1 MKVFL
6 TGAGGFIG
14 TSLVMAL
21 EKEGHEICNY
31 DRAEPICPEHLDFWV
46 QGDLMDPG
54 KLKETLVDFAP
65 AWVIHMAARTDCD
78 ERTTVEEGY
87 QANTK
92 GASNLLDA
100 VRSSPSVKRLM
111 VTSSQYVCGPER
123 QPENDKDYFPATVYG
138 WSKVETEKLT
148 RAAELSCTWTL
159 IRPVNIWGPYH
170 ARYCRE
176 FWRIAAAGLYFH
188 PNVPAPT
195 RTYGYIGNVV
205 WQIMGLLKAP
215 SEEVHGKVF
224 YVGDQPIAIDRWT
237 IGFAKELRGK
247 APPRIPYFVM
257 KGLALVG
264 DVISFFIRR
273 PFLITSSRLRSMTTD
288 YLSPIDETVDLLGEA
303 PHSLEDG
310 VRETAEWYK
319 KQRKN

>member
-31 DRAEPICPEHLDFWV
+31 DRAEPICPELLDFWV
-46 QGDLMDPG
+46 QGDLMDPS
-54 KLKETLVDFAP
+54 KLKETMVDFAP
-65 AWVIHMAARTDCD
+65 DWVIHMAARTDCD
-78 ERTTVEEGY
+78 ENTTVEEGY
-87 QANTK
+87 QENTK
-92 GASNLLDA
+92 GTSNLLAA
-100 VRSSPSVKRLM
+100 VKSCPSVTRLM
-111 VTSSQYVCGPER
+111 ITSSQYVCGPGR
-123 QPENDKDYFPATVYG
+123 QPENDEDYFPATVYG

-148 RAAELSCTWTL
+148 RAADLSCTWT
-159 IRPVNIWGPYH
+159 ITRPVNIWGSYH

-205 WQIMGLLKAP
+205 WQIMGILRAP
-215 SEEVHGKVF
+215 SEKVHRKVF

-237 IGFAKELRGK
+237 IGFVKALRGK
-247 APPRIPYFVM
+247 EPPRISYFVI
-257 KGLALVG
+257 KGLALAG

-273 PFLITSSRLRSMTTD
+273 PFFITSSRLRSMTTD
-288 YLSPIDETVDLLGEA
+288 YLSPIDDTVDLLGEA
-303 PHSLEDG
+303 PYSLEEG
-310 VRETAEWYK
+310 IRETAEWYN
-319 KQRKN
+319 KQRKK